1 MKEKNLKEEMMI
13 IRNKAYKMNILS
25 VFIAIII
32 IQTSI
37 PGLGNIP
44 IGPLSVTIIPIT
56 VVLAAIL
63 LGTKDG
69 AIVGGIW
76 GLITFIRAFWWPTS
90 PLAIYVFTNPIVSI
104 LPRILVGLVAGLI
117 FTHLYK
123 PNKPY
128 RMYMAITGFV
138 SSLVNTVVLLGLVY
152 VFYRGDA
159 FNIYHINV
167 DQLLPYLL
175 FVAATNGLIEAI
187 LSAALVPVIGS
198 PLLRIRKKSTDD

>member
-1 MKEKNLKEEMMI
+1 MI
-13 IRNKAYKMNILS
+13 IRNKAYRMNILS

-32 IQTSI
+32 VQTSI

-56 VVLAAIL
+56 VALAAII

-69 AIVGGIW
+69 SIIGGIW
-76 GLITFIRAFWWPTS
+76 GLITFVRAFWWPTS
-90 PLAIYVFTNPIVSI
+90 PLAIYVFTNPLVSI

-117 FTHLYK
+117 FKRLYK

-128 RMYMAITGFV
+128 RMYMSITGFV

-152 VFYRGDA
+152 AFYRGDA

-175 FVAATNGLIEAI
+175 FVAATNGLVEAF
-187 LSAALVPVIGS
+187 LSATLVPVIGS
-198 PLLRIRKKSTDD
+198 PLLKIRKSTDE

>member
-1 MKEKNLKEEMMI
+1 MI
-13 IRNKAYKMNILS
+13 IRNKTYKMNILS

-32 IQTSI
+32 VQTSI

-56 VVLAAIL
+56 VVLAAIV

-69 AIVGGIW
+69 AIVGGVW
-76 GLITFIRAFWWPTS
+76 GLITFVRAFWWPTS
-90 PLAIYVFTNPIVSI
+90 PLAIYVFTNPLVSI

-117 FTHLYK
+117 FTRLYK

-128 RMYMAITGFV
+128 RMYMSITGFV
-138 SSLVNTVVLLGLVY
+138 SSIVNTVVLLGLVY
-152 VFYRGDA
+152 IFYCGDA

-175 FVAATNGLIEAI
+175 FVALTNGLVEAF
-187 LSAALVPVIGS
+187 LSAVLVPVIGS
-198 PLLRIRKKSTDD
+198 PLLKIRKSTDD

>member
-1 MKEKNLKEEMMI
+1 MI
-13 IRNKAYKMNILS
+13 IRNKTYKMNILS
-25 VFIAIII
+25 VFITIII
-32 IQTSI
+32 LQTSI

-56 VVLAAIL
+56 VVLAAIV

-69 AIVGGIW
+69 AIVGGVW
-76 GLITFIRAFWWPTS
+76 GLITFVRAFWWPTS
-90 PLAIYVFTNPIVSI
+90 PLAIYVFTNPLVSI

-117 FTHLYK
+117 FTRLYK

-128 RMYMAITGFV
+128 RMYMSITGFV
-138 SSLVNTVVLLGLVY
+138 SSIVNTVVLLGLVY
-152 VFYRGDA
+152 IFYRGDA

-175 FVAATNGLIEAI
+175 FVALTNGLVEAF
-187 LSAALVPVIGS
+187 LSAVLVPVIGS
-198 PLLRIRKKSTDD
+198 PLLKIRKSTDD

>member
-1 MKEKNLKEEMMI
+1 MI
-13 IRNKAYKMNILS
+13 IRNKTYKMNILS

-32 IQTSI
+32 VQTSI

-56 VVLAAIL
+56 VVLAAIV

-69 AIVGGIW
+69 AIVGGVW
-76 GLITFIRAFWWPTS
+76 GLITFVRAFWWPTS
-90 PLAIYVFTNPIVSI
+90 PLAIYVFKNPLVSI

-117 FTHLYK
+117 FTRLYK

-128 RMYMAITGFV
+128 RMYMSITGFV
-138 SSLVNTVVLLGLVY
+138 SSIVNTVVLLGLVY
-152 VFYRGDA
+152 IFYRGDA

-175 FVAATNGLIEAI
+175 FVALTNGLVEAF
-187 LSAALVPVIGS
+187 LSAVLVPVIGS
-198 PLLRIRKKSTDD
+198 PLLKIRKSTDD

>member
-1 MKEKNLKEEMMI
+1 MI
-13 IRNKAYKMNILS
+13 IRNKTYRMNILS

-32 IQTSI
+32 VQTSI

-44 IGPLSVTIIPIT
+44 IGPFSVTIIPIT
-56 VVLAAIL
+56 VVLAAIV

-69 AIVGGIW
+69 AIVGGVW
-76 GLITFIRAFWWPTS
+76 GLITFVRAFWWPTS
-90 PLAIYVFTNPIVSI
+90 PLAIYVFTNPLVSI

-117 FTHLYK
+117 FTRLYK

-128 RMYMAITGFV
+128 RMYMSITGFV
-138 SSLVNTVVLLGLVY
+138 SSIVNTVVLLGLVY

-175 FVAATNGLIEAI
+175 FVALTNGLVEAF
-187 LSAALVPVIGS
+187 LSAVLVPVIGS
-198 PLLRIRKKSTDD
+198 PLLKIRKSTDD

>member
-1 MKEKNLKEEMMI
+1 MMI
-13 IRNKAYKMNILS
+13 IRNKTYKMNILS

-32 IQTSI
+32 VQTSI

-56 VVLAAIL
+56 VVLAAIV

-69 AIVGGIW
+69 AIVGGVW
-76 GLITFIRAFWWPTS
+76 GLITFVRAFWWPTS
-90 PLAIYVFTNPIVSI
+90 PLAIYVFTNPLVSI

-117 FTHLYK
+117 FTRLYK

-128 RMYMAITGFV
+128 RMYMSITGFV
-138 SSLVNTVVLLGLVY
+138 SSIVNTVVLLGLVY
-152 VFYRGDA
+152 IFYRGDA

-175 FVAATNGLIEAI
+175 FVALTNGLVEAF
-187 LSAALVPVIGS
+187 LSSVLVPVIGS
-198 PLLRIRKKSTDD
+198 PLLKIRKSTDD

>member
-1 MKEKNLKEEMMI
+1 MI
-13 IRNKAYKMNILS
+13 IRNKTYKMNILS

-32 IQTSI
+32 VQTSI

-56 VVLAAIL
+56 VVLAAIV

-69 AIVGGIW
+69 AIVGGVW
-76 GLITFIRAFWWPTS
+76 GLITFVRAFWWPTS
-90 PLAIYVFTNPIVSI
+90 PLAIYVFTNPLVSI

-117 FTHLYK
+117 FTRLYK

-128 RMYMAITGFV
+128 RMYMSITGFV
-138 SSLVNTVVLLGLVY
+138 SSIVNTVVLLGLVY
-152 VFYRGDA
+152 IFYRGDA

-175 FVAATNGLIEAI
+175 FVALTNGLVEAF
-187 LSAALVPVIGS
+187 LSSVLVPVIGS
-198 PLLRIRKKSTDD
+198 PLLKIRKSTDD

>member
-1 MKEKNLKEEMMI
+1 MI
-13 IRNKAYKMNILS
+13 IRNKTYKMNILS

-32 IQTSI
+32 VQTSI

-56 VVLAAIL
+56 VVLAAIV

-69 AIVGGIW
+69 AIVGGVW
-76 GLITFIRAFWWPTS
+76 GLITFVRAFWWPTS
-90 PLAIYVFTNPIVSI
+90 PLAIYVFTNPLVSI
-104 LPRILVGLVAGLI
+104 LPRILVGLGAGLI
-117 FTHLYK
+117 FTRLYK

-128 RMYMAITGFV
+128 RMYMSITGFV
-138 SSLVNTVVLLGLVY
+138 SSIVNTVVLLGLVY
-152 VFYRGDA
+152 IFYRGDA

-175 FVAATNGLIEAI
+175 FVALTNGLVEAF
-187 LSAALVPVIGS
+187 LSAVLVPVIGS
-198 PLLRIRKKSTDD
+198 PLLKVRKKSTDD

>member
-1 MKEKNLKEEMMI
+1 MII
-13 IRNKAYKMNILS
+13 IRNKTYKMNILS

-32 IQTSI
+32 VQTSI

-56 VVLAAIL
+56 VVLAAIV

-69 AIVGGIW
+69 AIVGGVW
-76 GLITFIRAFWWPTS
+76 GLITFVRAFWWPTS
-90 PLAIYVFTNPIVSI
+90 PLAIYVFTNPLVSI

-117 FTHLYK
+117 FTRLYK

-128 RMYMAITGFV
+128 RMYMSITGFV
-138 SSLVNTVVLLGLVY
+138 SSIVNTVVLLGLVY
-152 VFYRGDA
+152 IFYRGDA

-175 FVAATNGLIEAI
+175 FVALTNGLVEAF
-187 LSAALVPVIGS
+187 LSSVLVPVIGS
-198 PLLRIRKKSTDD
+198 PLLKIRKSTDD

>member
-1 MKEKNLKEEMMI
+1 MI
-13 IRNKAYKMNILS
+13 IRNKTYKMNILS

-32 IQTSI
+32 VQTSI

-56 VVLAAIL
+56 VVLAAIV

-69 AIVGGIW
+69 AIVGGVW
-76 GLITFIRAFWWPTS
+76 GLITFVRAFWWPTS
-90 PLAIYVFTNPIVSI
+90 PLAIYVFTNPLVSI
-104 LPRILVGLVAGLI
+104 LPRILVGLFAGLI
-117 FTHLYK
+117 FTRLYK

-128 RMYMAITGFV
+128 RMYMSITGFV
-138 SSLVNTVVLLGLVY
+138 SSIVNTVVLLGLVY
-152 VFYRGDA
+152 IFYRGDA

-175 FVAATNGLIEAI
+175 FVALTNGLVEAF
-187 LSAALVPVIGS
+187 LSAVLVPVIGS
-198 PLLRIRKKSTDD
+198 PLLKIRKSTDD